1 MLCQPEGGDGGW
13 QGRFMPCTAFP
24 MRRFRRNMA
33 HPSELS
39 SHPIM
44 QRLLTAIGPLPFMA
58 LAILAAGS
66 ALGVAIFVF
75 ERLSAQI
82 AGVTSWLHYP
92 LLGVVAAASYFA
104 YGLSLLLI
112 APAINFVL
120 GGCLKPYRGS
130 AVSLAAMRWY
140 VHCTMTLV
148 VRYSFLEFV
157 TPSAFAT
164 LYYRLMGMK
173 IGNNVA
179 INSTAIADPS
189 LIELE
194 DNVTIGGSASV
205 LAHYAQGGYLVI
217 APVIIRRGAT
227 IGLRAVVMGGVEV
240 GEKAKVLASSF
251 VLPNTKIPAGET
263 WAGIPAQRIELDRS
277 KPARDAVDVT

>member
-1 MLCQPEGGDGGW
+1 
-13 QGRFMPCTAFP
+13 
-24 MRRFRRNMA
+24 
-33 HPSELS
+33 
-39 SHPIM
+39 M
-44 QRLLTAIGPLPFMA
+44 QRFLQIVGPLPFMA
-58 LAILAAGS
+58 LAILTAGL

-75 ERLSAQI
+75 QQLHAQFI
-82 AGVTSWLHYP
+82 GMTSWFYYP
-92 LLGVVAAASYFA
+92 LLGVTTALSYFA

-112 APAINFVL
+112 APALNFLL
-120 GGCLKPYRGS
+120 GGRLKPYRGS

-157 TPSAFAT
+157 TPSAFSN

-173 IGNNVA
+173 IGRNVA

-189 LIELE
+189 LIEME

-217 APVIIRRGAT
+217 SPVKIGAGAT

-240 GEKAKVLASSF
+240 GPKAKVLASSF
-251 VLPNTKIPAGET
+251 VLPGTKIPAGET
-263 WAGIPAQRIELDRS
+263 WAGIPAQRIELNRAS
-277 KPARDAVDVT
+277 SASGSADVT